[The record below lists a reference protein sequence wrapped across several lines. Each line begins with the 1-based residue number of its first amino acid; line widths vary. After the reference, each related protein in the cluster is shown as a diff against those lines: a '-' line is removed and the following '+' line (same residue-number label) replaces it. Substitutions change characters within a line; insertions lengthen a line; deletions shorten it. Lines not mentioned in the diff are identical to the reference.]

1 MNFYEVLQAL
11 WLSTLLLLLL
21 LLLSTNLIKMAR
33 YYLEASL
40 QSSPDLN
47 RVLIMQDSFQSQLRN
62 FTIIDHPNDQPSVQM
77 TDKTTDPP

>member
-11 WLSTLLLLLL
+11 WPSTLLLLLLLL

-33 YYLEASL
+33 YYPEASL

-47 RVLIMQDSFQSQLRN
+47 RV
-62 FTIIDHPNDQPSVQM
+62 IIV
-77 TDKTTDPP
+77 